1 MTASTKTV
9 RTLSGK
15 VVSNKMEKTI
25 SVRIERV
32 IQHPMY
38 GKFVRK
44 SVTILAHD
52 ENNES
57 REGDTV
63 IVSAC
68 RPLSKNKVWKLDRI
82 LN

>member
-1 MTASTKTV
+1 MTASSKTI

-15 VVSNKMEKTI
+15 VVSNKMNKTI
-25 SVRIERV
+25 SVRIERI

-38 GKFVRK
+38 GKFVKK

-52 ENNES
+52 ENNKS